1 MTIRNKVQL
10 SAWDRRVTV
19 NISIPLKILAAID
32 EKVESGKRSEFIT
45 DILLEALDL
54 KEKEVEVEEK
64 TATTT

>member
-1 MTIRNKVQL
+1 MTSKNKEQL

-45 DILLEALDL
+45 EILLEALNL
-54 KEKEVEVEEK
+54 KKVVEEVVN
-64 TATTT
+64 TNSS

>member
-1 MTIRNKVQL
+1 MTSKNREQL

-45 DILLEALDL
+45 DILLEALNL
-54 KEKEVEVEEK
+54 KKVVEEVN
-64 TATTT
+64 TTS